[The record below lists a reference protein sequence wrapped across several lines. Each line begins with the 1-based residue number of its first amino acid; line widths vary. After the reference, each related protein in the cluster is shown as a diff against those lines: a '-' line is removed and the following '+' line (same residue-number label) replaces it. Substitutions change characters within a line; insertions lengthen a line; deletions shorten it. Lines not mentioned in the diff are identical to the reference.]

1 MPDTSLEIQIHPVAF
16 SGTDRLAQF
25 RRAKEIAEEMRKI
38 EGVENAQV
46 RELLQKA
53 IGIQNTIDPII
64 TAAIITG
71 TSAVVAA
78 TVTGIF
84 SLLREKREKKDHR
97 ETAICVLGDWYVI
110 KNEADERKA
119 IKRIQAQIKTKKKK
133 K

>member
-1 MPDTSLEIQIHPVAF
+1 MPDTSLEIQIHLVAF

-71 TSAVVAA
+71 ASAVDSFLTTWTHLQFISAGA
-78 TVTGIF
+78 KC
-84 SLLREKREKKDHR
+84 R
-97 ETAICVLGDWYVI
+97 
-110 KNEADERKA
+110 
-119 IKRIQAQIKTKKKK
+119 
-133 K
+133 

>member
-25 RRAKEIAEEMRKI
+25 RRAKEIAEEIRKI

-71 TSAVVAA
+71 ASGVVEA
-78 TVTGIF
+78 TITGIF

-97 ETAICVLGDWYVI
+97 ETIIYVLGDWHVI
-110 KNEADERKA
+110 KHEADERKV
-119 IKRIQAQIKTKKKK
+119 IKCIEAQIKREKEEK
-133 K
+133 